1 MTDPIA
7 RVIPLPD
14 TSVPRD
20 PKVWEAAK
28 KFEAMTIGQMLAPM
42 FDTDDVAHSLLG
54 GGDAEAAWRP
64 MMIDAIGKQME
75 GRGGFGLAQP
85 VYDAMLRAQEGGAQQ
100 RGVTAAAAG
109 RSAPHAATQQPRNP
123 K

>member
-1 MTDPIA
+1 MTDPVA

-42 FDTDDVAHSLLG
+42 FDTDDISHSLMG

-85 VYDAMLRAQEGGAQQ
+85 VYDAMLRAQEGGAQE
-100 RGVTAAAAG
+100 RGVQAAAAG
-109 RSAPHAATQQPRNP
+109 RSAPRATAAQPRKP